1 MMSTTMIPTDLRELL
16 VEPLQARAF
25 FIDARDTRAMATAA
39 AALDF
44 AVARV
49 DLAGCRDKADALA
62 RIGTA
67 LQFPGW
73 FGANWD
79 ALADCLGDLS
89 WLLAPGYLLLI
100 ENSSEWQAAQNED
113 FDTLLAILNEAAL
126 EWRERNVAFWA
137 LLPLPADALAQLEQR
152 EPLQD
157 PDFGDSN
164 AV

>member
-1 MMSTTMIPTDLRELL
+1 MIPADLRELL

-25 FIDARDTRAMATAA
+25 FIDARDTQAMAAA
-39 AALDF
+39 GAALDF

-49 DLAGCRDKADALA
+49 DLAGCRAKADALA
-62 RIGTA
+62 RIGKA

-100 ENSSEWQAAQNED
+100 ENSSEWRVAGRED

-126 EWRERNVAFWA
+126 EWRERNVAFWT
-137 LLPLPADALAQLEQR
+137 LLPLPPDELEQLERQQR
-152 EPLQD
+152 KERQPEQD
-157 PDFGDSN
+157 SDDSN

>member
-1 MMSTTMIPTDLRELL
+1 MIPTDLRELL

-25 FIDARDTRAMATAA
+25 FIDTRDTQAMAKAGTV
-39 AALDF
+39 LDF

-62 RIGTA
+62 RIGKA
-67 LQFPGW
+67 LQFPGR

-100 ENSSEWQAAQNED
+100 ENSSEWQAAENED

-137 LLPLPADALAQLEQR
+137 LLPLPAAELAQLEQR
-152 EPLQD
+152 EHPQD

>member
-1 MMSTTMIPTDLRELL
+1 MNTPLDLRALL
-16 VEPLQARAF
+16 LDPANNGAYF
-25 FIDARDTRAMATAA
+25 FDRNDRESLLEAATDAGLRPAPV
-39 AALDF
+39 DF
-44 AVARV
+44 GGC
-49 DLAGCRDKADALA
+49 AGKDDALA
-62 RIGTA
+62 RIAAA
-67 LQFPGW
+67 LAFPDW
-73 FGANWD
+73 FGGNRD

>member
-1 MMSTTMIPTDLRELL
+1 MNTPDLRQLL
-16 VEPLQARAF
+16 VEPTRARAF
-25 FIDARDTRAMATAA
+25 FIDARDVPPMLATGASM
-39 AALDF
+39 DF
-44 AVARV
+44 AVARI

-62 RIGTA
+62 RIGKA

-89 WLLAPGYLLLI
+89 WLLAPGFLLVL
-100 ENSSEWQAAQNED
+100 EHSGEWRAADADN

-137 LLPLPADALAQLEQR
+137 LLPLPAEELSKLEQQAHEER
-152 EPLQD
+152 PAT
-157 PDFGDSN
+157 GGGN
-164 AV
+164 TM